1 MITDIGLAAGNIWKI
16 LKAEGELTI
25 TQLKRK
31 SGLPVNQFY
40 MGLGWLAREDKLR
53 FRRDRRNIFIVLK

>member
-1 MITDIGLAAGNIWKI
+1 MNTDIGLAAGNIWKI

-40 MGLGWLAREDKLR
+40 MGLGWLAREDKVQ